1 MPNKLLMI
9 SRSTEQRFGSH
20 NLNNPHKQEDDSEAM
35 ENDNTIW
42 QHTIKASPLELIT
55 GKKEKKGMSVRIK
68 TKKSAFQK
76 GDTQKFSP
84 MRFFRP
90 EPIIKKIIDIPK
102 SQVKKKTIAKTKPKR
117 IIRN

>member
-1 MPNKLLMI
+1 
-9 SRSTEQRFGSH
+9 
-20 NLNNPHKQEDDSEAM
+20 
-35 ENDNTIW
+35 
-42 QHTIKASPLELIT
+42 
-55 GKKEKKGMSVRIK
+55 MSVRIK

-102 SQVKKKTIAKTKPKR
+102 SQVKKKNHCQDKTKE
-117 IIRN
+117 NN